1 MLVLTRRK
9 NEELVITVPP
19 SDKVTTI
26 IVASLRAGETSI
38 GVLAP
43 KAVKIDR
50 AECLGKLGQAYP

>member
-9 NEELVITVPP
+9 NEELVLTVPP
-19 SDKVTTI
+19 SAKATTI
-26 IVASLRAGETSI
+26 IVTPLRDGQTAI